1 MPCAPDPQ
9 NVVVVAPAAAVAGAA
24 TTTPLAAPYAGPVS
38 YRMPPLLAGRLHAVR
53 ERPIE
58 PTEKGFGVLA
68 APGPSA
74 ASLAAARPPVHAA
87 SFSYPLLTLRETA
100 LAGNIEAM
108 AGYCARAGVLLAPHG
123 KTAMSPELAAR
134 QLAHG
139 AWGITVATIGQLRT
153 YRAFGFDRLL
163 LASELVDEAG
173 IAWLA
178 AELAADP
185 GFEAYC
191 YVDSAEGVAILDRAL
206 TRHPAGRRLPVL
218 VEIGHP
224 GGRTGCR
231 TDAQA
236 LAVARTA
243 AATGTLRVAGAA
255 GYEGSIGPGD
265 QQLALVTSFCRRL
278 RALAGQLA
286 DLDGPGDFTGELTGE
301 LIVTAGGSA
310 FFDVVARE
318 LTAGGDRRITAIL
331 RSGAYLTHDHGYYA
345 AVSPAARGAVSAGAG
360 SAGATGAGATGA
372 GSTGAGAAAPPAL
385 RPALELWAQVLSRP
399 EPGLALLGAGRR
411 DAGFDKGLPV
421 PLRAIRRDGGGTAP
435 GRTDLAGSKV
445 TELNDQHA
453 YLRLDEAVAL
463 APGDLVALGISHPC
477 TTLDKWRVIPVVDDD
492 DMVTDIVHAY
502 F

>member
-1 MPCAPDPQ
+1 
-9 NVVVVAPAAAVAGAA
+9 
-24 TTTPLAAPYAGPVS
+24 
-38 YRMPPLLAGRLHAVR
+38 MPPRLAGRLHALR

-68 APGPSA
+68 APGSSA

-100 LAGNIEAM
+100 LTGNIAAM

-163 LASELVDEAG
+163 LANELVDEAG
-173 IAWLA
+173 LAWLA

-191 YVDSAEGVAILDRAL
+191 YVDSAEGVAILDRTL

-224 GGRTGCR
+224 DGRTGCR

-286 DLDGPGDFTGELTGE
+286 DLDGAGNLTGE
-301 LIVTAGGSA
+301 VIVTAGGSA
-310 FFDVVARE
+310 FFDIVARE
-318 LTAGGDRRITAIL
+318 LTTGGDKKIKAIL
-331 RSGAYLTHDHGYYA
+331 RSGAYLTHDHGYYGT
-345 AVSPAARGAVSAGAG
+345 VSPAARGV
-360 SAGATGAGATGA
+360 
-372 GSTGAGAAAPPAL
+372 AAAAL
-385 RPALELWAQVLSRP
+385 RPAVELWAQVLSRP

-411 DAGFDKGLPV
+411 DVGFDKGLPV
-421 PLRAIRRDGGGTAP
+421 PLRAIRRGGGATAA
-435 GRTDLAGSKV
+435 GGTDLAGSEV

-453 YLRLDEAVAL
+453 YLRLDEAVTL

-492 DMVTDIVHAY
+492 DVVTDIVHAY